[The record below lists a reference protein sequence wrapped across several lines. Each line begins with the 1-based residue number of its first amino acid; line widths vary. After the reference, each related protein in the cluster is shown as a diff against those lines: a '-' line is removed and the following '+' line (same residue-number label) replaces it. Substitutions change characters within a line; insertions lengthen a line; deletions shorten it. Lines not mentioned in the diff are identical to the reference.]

1 VDLKIDGFFYFDF
14 QRITSLPFS
23 QLIRGGYK
31 TFNLA
36 NQQLMFLSIEYTTWW
51 FLVFG
56 AVITGYA
63 ILDGFD
69 LGAGAL
75 HLFLNK
81 EESRR
86 IALNAIG
93 PVWDG
98 NEVWLVIGGGA
109 LFAGFPVAY
118 AAIFSAFY
126 VPFMV
131 FIIGLI
137 YRAVAIEFRSK
148 EPGKRWRAAW
158 DFVYFFSCTTV
169 TLSLGLMLGNVALGF
184 SLDAQKEFNGDWLSF
199 INPFAI
205 LVAITTLALFMMH
218 GAIFLTMKTENRLF
232 AKLTVLAKNFTIF
245 FVVAF
250 TLTTLYTLLYVP
262 HLSDRIRANPQFFF
276 LPLIMV
282 GAVANIPRQLTKRH
296 YRNAFISSSITIA
309 ALLAT
314 VAVEVFP
321 YLVYASNAP
330 ENSIT
335 ISNAASSPT
344 TMRLLL
350 IIALIGT
357 PLVGLYT
364 AFVFW
369 TFKGKVKLDD
379 MSY

>member
-1 VDLKIDGFFYFDF
+1 MFFGIDY
-14 QRITSLPFS
+14 S
-23 QLIRGGYK
+23 
-31 TFNLA
+31 
-36 NQQLMFLSIEYTTWW
+36 TWW

-75 HLFLNK
+75 HLFLKK

-126 VPFMV
+126 VPFMM
-131 FIIGLI
+131 FIVGLI

-148 EPGKRWRAAW
+148 EPGKIWRASW
-158 DFVYFFSCTTV
+158 DFVYFFACTTV
-169 TLSLGLMLGNVALGF
+169 TLSLGLMLGNVALGIP
-184 SLDAQKEFNGDWLSF
+184 LDANHEFAGNWLDF
-199 INPFAI
+199 FNPFSI
-205 LVAITTLALFMMH
+205 LVSITTLALFMMH

-232 AKLTVLAKNFTIF
+232 AKLTLLAKNFTIF
-245 FVVAF
+245 FVIAF
-250 TLTTLYTLLYVP
+250 VLTSLYTLLYIP
-262 HLSDRIRANPQFFF
+262 HLSDQIRSNPQFFI
-276 LPLIMV
+276 LPIIMV
-282 GAVANIPRQLTKRH
+282 LAVANIPRQLTRGR
-296 YRNAFISSSITIA
+296 YLWAFISSAVTIA
-309 ALLAT
+309 SLLAT
-314 VAVEVFP
+314 VAIEVYPF
-321 YLVYASNAP
+321 LVFAP
-330 ENSIT
+330 NDPANSIT
-335 ISNAASSPT
+335 IVNAASSEK
-344 TMRLLL
+344 TMGILLT
-350 IIALIGT
+350 IALIGT
-357 PLVGLYT
+357 PMVGLYT

>member
-1 VDLKIDGFFYFDF
+1 
-14 QRITSLPFS
+14 
-23 QLIRGGYK
+23 
-31 TFNLA
+31 
-36 NQQLMFLSIEYTTWW
+36 MFLGIDYSTWW

-75 HLFLNK
+75 HLFLKK

-126 VPFMV
+126 VPVMV

-158 DFVYFFSCTTV
+158 DFVYFFACTTV

-184 SLDAQKEFNGDWLSF
+184 PLDANHEFAGNWLDF
-199 INPFAI
+199 LNPFAG
-205 LVAITTLALFMMH
+205 LVAVTTLALFMMH

-232 AKLTVLAKNFTIF
+232 AKTTLLAKNFTIF

-262 HLSDRIRANPQFFF
+262 HLSDRIRSNPQFFV
-276 LPLIMV
+276 LPVLMV
-282 GAVANIPRQLTKRH
+282 LAVANIPRQLTRGH
-296 YRNAFISSSITIA
+296 YRAAFGSSAVTIA
-309 ALLAT
+309 SLLVT
-314 VAVEVFP
+314 VAVEVYPF
-321 YLVYASNAP
+321 LVFAP
-330 ENSIT
+330 NDPANSIT
-335 ISNAASSPT
+335 LANAASSEK
-344 TMRLLL
+344 TMELLL

-369 TFKGKVKLDD
+369 TFKGKVRLDD